1 MRTFLS
7 TFHDEYEDMPFKLM
21 RHSKFRHV
29 YGKPYRRER
38 CYDGINISRNAHDNN
53 FCTVNPLFVAIVTE
67 SAGGGTFVVLPLDH
81 IGRISASFSK
91 ICGHTGNVMD
101 IKWDPFDDH
110 NIASAA
116 EDGKVRVWQIPDGG
130 LTENMENPKITLNGH
145 LRRCS
150 AIEWHP
156 TAKNILASA
165 GYDKQLLIWNVGTGE
180 IAVKIDCHRDIMFS
194 LSFNWDGSR
203 LATTCKD
210 KLIRIIDPRNGDVMQ
225 EGKGHNGNKSSK
237 CIYAGDTGRLI
248 SVGHNRNSGR
258 EVFLWDQDNLSSP
271 VAKTELN
278 PGTGVLFPYYDSD
291 SNVLYVAGKGD
302 SSIWYYEILSE
313 KPYLFYLSQFMSSG
327 PQRGLGFMPKR
338 GVDMKINEVV
348 RFYKVHASKNLCEP
362 ISMIV
367 PRKGDAFQSDLYP
380 DTASD
385 QPALTAEQW
394 LSGIDAPPHLMS
406 LGGVPRAISAFPPA
420 PTPAKVPL
428 RQSRNSDSISKSS
441 SSSSTSMSTSSASMS
456 LPSTSSTM
464 MGNKP
469 TAIVTGVNKS
479 ERDIQPINISL
490 TDSAAPAFE
499 KENVNVNIKREDSET
514 NSIKEK
520 SERELLEKDTVNS
533 AGGEQEKPEA
543 RSSSLTSSPARS
555 SIFAQWKTREAE
567 SKNGGSSSSS
577 YSRAESRKL
586 RDHPFKDQ
594 FESRSRSSSGE
605 IEIAPQQHSR
615 EDSGSSSF
623 RTPLSSTS
631 DDFEVERSL
640 NLEGREVIRINMS
653 PTRQPSSTSGSPR
666 RAPGVSDS
674 STRRQMSVSVEPSR
688 APSLTDTNRRSVSV
702 SEERPYSPMAST
714 IASRF
719 SIGSNG
725 SERRN
730 MDDEPLLMSKDM
742 GMDQDSES
750 SERRDEISEEV
761 FTPIRSPSIQNLRK
775 AYLRQ
780 QEEIKQLKSKILLK
794 DQRIRQLER
803 ELEQASN
810 ESTA

>member
-1 MRTFLS
+1 M
-7 TFHDEYEDMPFKLM
+7 EQDMPFKLM

-490 TDSAAPAFE
+490 TDSAPPAFE

-533 AGGEQEKPEA
+533 AGAEQEKPEA

-653 PTRQPSSTSGSPR
+653 PTRQPSSSSGSPR

>member
-1 MRTFLS
+1 
-7 TFHDEYEDMPFKLM
+7 MPFKLM

>member
-1 MRTFLS
+1 
-7 TFHDEYEDMPFKLM
+7 MPFKLM

-490 TDSAAPAFE
+490 TDSAPPAFE

-533 AGGEQEKPEA
+533 AGAEQEKPEA

-653 PTRQPSSTSGSPR
+653 PTRQPSSSSGSPR